1 MFRTKD
7 GYGSLVCG
15 YAFNYGIFF
24 TEDENVAKELRKN
37 RNVIE
42 VIEEEKAPDPVVTPE
57 EEKAPEPVIAPEKP
71 KAKAK
76 RGK

>member
-1 MFRTKD
+1 MIFRTKD

-15 YAFNYGIFF
+15 YAFNYGVFF

-37 RNVIE
+37 CNVIE
-42 VIEEEKAPDPVVTPE
+42 VIEEAKAS
-57 EEKAPEPVIAPEKP
+57 APVIVPEKP
-71 KAKAK
+71 KAKPK